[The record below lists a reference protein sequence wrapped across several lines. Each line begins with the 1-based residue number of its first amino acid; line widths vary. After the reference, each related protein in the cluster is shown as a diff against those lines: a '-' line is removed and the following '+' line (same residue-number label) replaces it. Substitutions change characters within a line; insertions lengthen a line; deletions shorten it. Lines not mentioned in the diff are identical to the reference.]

1 VNELLETLVAA
12 LGAAGYTLQNVSR
25 ADACGL
31 VMRFAAEG
39 ARSCTIVLTDPAGGV
54 SVSVRLLSLV
64 AAVDA
69 AAAAAAVAG
78 RVPDADE

>member
-1 VNELLETLVAA
+1 
-12 LGAAGYTLQNVSR
+12 
-25 ADACGL
+25 
-31 VMRFAAEG
+31 MRFAAEG

-69 AAAAAAVAG
+69 AAAAVAVAG
-78 RVPDADE
+78 RVRDATE